1 MCTGPN
7 PLLMVLLLL
16 SPVAATAGEAD
27 RGVAVLAYHRFD
39 PLHGGATTVTTLAFE
54 RQLDWLDA
62 HGYRVVALG
71 AAVEGL
77 RGTGSVLGDV
87 VAGGRAVAITV
98 DDGHASVYTQLYPI
112 VRRRHVPVTLFI
124 YPSAISHAAY
134 ALTWGQLADMTL
146 SGLVTVQ
153 SHTYWHPNFHVER
166 AHRTAAAYRAF
177 VDDQLV
183 RSKRVLERRLG
194 VPVELLAW
202 PFGIVDADL
211 RAAALRAGY
220 RAAFGYGGGPAS
232 PGGDPFAI
240 PRLPMSD
247 ADQGA
252 VLAARLRLG
261 PSVRGPA
268 AP

>member
-1 MCTGPN
+1 
-7 PLLMVLLLL
+7 MVLLSLP
-16 SPVAATAGEAD
+16 PVAPAAAGDMD
-27 RGVAVLAYHRFD
+27 RGIAVLAYHRFD
-39 PLHGGATTVTTLAFE
+39 PLHGGSTTVTTQAFE

-71 AAVEGL
+71 TVVESL
-77 RGTGSVLGDV
+77 RGTTGSVLGDV
-87 VAGGRAVAITV
+87 VAWGRTVAITV
-98 DDGHASVYTQLYPI
+98 DDGHVSVYTQLYPI

-166 AHRTAAAYRAF
+166 TRRTAADYRAF
-177 VDDQLV
+177 LDDQLV
-183 RSKRVLERRLG
+183 RSKAVLERRLG
-194 VPVELLAW
+194 APVDMLAW

-211 RAAALRAGY
+211 RAAAVRAGY
-220 RAAFGYGGGPAS
+220 RAAFAYGGGPAHR
-232 PGGDPFAI
+232 GVDPFAI

-247 ADQGA
+247 ADQGT
-252 VLAARLRLG
+252 VLAARLGDAGLDNRLA
-261 PSVRGPA
+261 PA
-268 AP
+268 APGRAVP